1 MTDEHDAAARERWPD
16 PPPDSPE
23 QFSPEPERE
32 TQGDEGG
39 SSPDPAESTIFI
51 DSSALVALVDRDDA
65 AHPTMVEAYRQLVD
79 EGYRMFTTNYVVA
92 ETFDLLMAGVGP
104 TIARQWLRYAKL
116 AVYHADEQDM
126 RKARQETLRA
136 TSGHGLSLTD
146 AVSLTV
152 MKRLNVADALA
163 ADPNFLADAS

>member
-1 MTDEHDAAARERWPD
+1 MGDDHAAAARDRWPD
-16 PPPDSPE
+16 PPRDGGESPQQEDETE
-23 QFSPEPERE
+23 QGAAITLAEPEE
-32 TQGDEGG
+32 L
-39 SSPDPAESTIFI
+39 TIFI

-65 AHPTMVEAYRQLVD
+65 AHATMVEAYKQLLD
-79 EGYRMFTTNYVVA
+79 ERYRMFTTNYVMA

-104 TIARQWLRYAKL
+104 AIARQWLRYAKL
-116 AVYHADEQDM
+116 PVYHADDQDL
-126 RKARQETLRA
+126 RKARQEALRA